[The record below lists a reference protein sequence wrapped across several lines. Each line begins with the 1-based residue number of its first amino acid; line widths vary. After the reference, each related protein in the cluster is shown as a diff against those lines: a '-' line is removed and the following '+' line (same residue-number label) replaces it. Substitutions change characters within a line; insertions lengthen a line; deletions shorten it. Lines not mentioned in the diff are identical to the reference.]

1 MGGLV
6 GHMNHIYDYDD
17 MQICDLAI
25 MLEDINNNRCNL
37 YEKIDGFNLNI
48 GLSAAGQIIV
58 ARNKGDL
65 NLKPGGMT
73 EAELAE
79 KYANKPD
86 VLAVFSEAINILRPY
101 LKVCEVAHFW
111 SEFTAAGLGPRYML
125 NVECVMDGRTN
136 LIHYP
141 VKRVFIHNLSEIRAN
156 GNGEWMF
163 CGSKELPDNMIKLI
177 DPFINI
183 CTDHKVRMESTDI
196 LFTTELTEFFGSYRT
211 IAGYKWARFVK
222 WINREMPELV
232 DPILVPAL
240 YSFIIQGNGTR
251 NHLKELCNKY
261 TYDSLVILL
270 DGRAKECK
278 RYVMD
283 PIIDFFADLEYRMLE
298 HIEDSFNQTYY
309 NTSVEYLYTDLLNVA
324 SLNIINSTNSSYIA
338 DKLAK
343 LGGKLLPMEGIVLNW
358 RGKTIKL
365 TGTFVYLTRI
375 LGDYKYRKDK

>member
-6 GHMNHIYDYDD
+6 GHMKHIYDYDD

-111 SEFTAAGLGPRYML
+111 SEFAAAGLGPRYML
-125 NVECVMDGRTN
+125 NVECVMEGCTN

-141 VKRVFIHNLSEIRAN
+141 VKKVFIHNLSEIRAN
-156 GNGEWMF
+156 GNGEWVF
-163 CGSKELPDNMIKLI
+163 CGSKELPDSMIKLI

-183 CTDHKVRMESTDI
+183 CTDHKVRMESSDI

-211 IAGYKWARFVK
+211 IAGYKWARFVE
-222 WINREMPELV
+222 WINHEMPELV
-232 DPILVPAL
+232 DPVLVPAL

-270 DGRAKECK
+270 DNRAKECK

-309 NTSVEYLYTDLLNVA
+309 NTSVEYLYADLLNVA
-324 SLNIINSTNSSYIA
+324 SLNISNSTNSSYIA

-358 RGKTIKL
+358 RGKTVKL